1 MAKEGRS
8 INRRVVED
16 LDSGQRKPAAI
27 QWEGKELSR
36 PRNEVLHRSEAT
48 AFRRVVIV
56 NDKVLSRP
64 RPNDRASSATLSP
77 RGPLAD
83 LPCRHSL
90 PRNHPIMCFF
100 RGFKAMPEQAVEWRI
115 VFLRRPHHLQ
125 LRHTISTGSMREID
139 PASRSRC

>member
-77 RGPLAD
+77 RGPFAD

-90 PRNHPIMCFF
+90 PRNIPSCASSGVS
-100 RGFKAMPEQAVEWRI
+100 RLCLNRQSNGESSPSSSSPPATAT
-115 VFLRRPHHLQ
+115 HHQYWLNE
-125 LRHTISTGSMREID
+125 GN
-139 PASRSRC
+139 RSSFEV